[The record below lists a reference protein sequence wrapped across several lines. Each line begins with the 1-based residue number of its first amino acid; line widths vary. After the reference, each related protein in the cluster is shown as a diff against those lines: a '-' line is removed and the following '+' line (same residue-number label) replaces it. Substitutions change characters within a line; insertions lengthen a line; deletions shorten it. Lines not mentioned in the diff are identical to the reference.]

1 MFIKKYFSKG
11 KIKDEGYLIINI
23 VFALFPISF
32 IFGSVFV
39 DLNLI
44 VFCLFGAF
52 YLKPKISK
60 IKLNFTLK
68 IILLFFI
75 IIFFSTSIG
84 LIKSLYIEEY
94 DKAHLIRLVKSIL
107 FFRFFFLLIIIYF
120 LNKYSF
126 LNFKF
131 FFITVSLSTLLISAD
146 VIYQYIFG
154 YNIIGL
160 KCETRISYC

>member
-52 YLKPKISK
+52 YLKPKI
-60 IKLNFTLK
+60 F
-68 IILLFFI
+68 
-75 IIFFSTSIG
+75 
-84 LIKSLYIEEY
+84 
-94 DKAHLIRLVKSIL
+94 
-107 FFRFFFLLIIIYF
+107 
-120 LNKYSF
+120 
-126 LNFKF
+126 
-131 FFITVSLSTLLISAD
+131 
-146 VIYQYIFG
+146 
-154 YNIIGL
+154 
-160 KCETRISYC
+160 C